1 VQKAWLEKYRAP
13 FRSGAGNL
21 IASPR
26 RRVGSQSQRLSARA
40 LPRRVWFS
48 SAAVLL
54 LLLLCAALCR
64 AEDIKKLKPTGYVD
78 DFAGV
83 LTEASRQKISALCSE
98 VREKTGAQISVVT
111 INSLDGG
118 DIDDYANRLFAQ
130 WGIGGKGNNNGV
142 LILFAIQDHKYR
154 TEVGYGL
161 EPILPDGK
169 VGGFGREAVSLLRQ
183 DNYDAAAYL
192 MARRVAEV
200 IAADKGVT
208 LSSPGAETPRDDTER
223 GRSRT
228 GIPIGLVFFLIWGL
242 FSLIN
247 RFRPASSTAARRR
260 RGSSWWIW
268 PFLGGGFGGGGFGGG
283 GFGGGGGG
291 FGGFGG
297 GMSGGGGASG
307 SW

>member
-1 VQKAWLEKYRAP
+1 
-13 FRSGAGNL
+13 
-21 IASPR
+21 
-26 RRVGSQSQRLSARA
+26 
-40 LPRRVWFS
+40 LPRSIAFS

-54 LLLLCAALCR
+54 VLLLCAALGR
-64 AEDIKKLKPTGYVD
+64 AENIKKLKPTGYVD

-83 LTEASRQKISALCSE
+83 LTEASRQKIAALCAE
-98 VREKTGAQISVVT
+98 VQQTTGAQISVVT

-130 WGIGGKGNNNGV
+130 WGVGGKANNNGV

-169 VGGFGREAVSLLRQ
+169 VGGFGREAVGLLRQ

-192 MARRVAEV
+192 MARRVADV

-208 LSSPGAETPRDDTER
+208 LSSPGAETPRDDTDR

-228 GIPIGLVFFLIWGL
+228 GLPIGLIFFLIWGL

-247 RFRPASSTAARRR
+247 RFRPGASGAS
-260 RGSSWWIW
+260 RGRHSSAWWIW
-268 PFLGGGFGGGGFGGG
+268 PWFFGGGGGGGFGGGGFGG
-283 GFGGGGGG
+283 GGGGGG